1 MLTKPPGMDSKYC
14 CKQAKLSQNFF
25 DSSRCDVTCITVLRI
40 LSCIACLTLQDQ
52 TLQCIFMLP
61 SVDPSIDPVS
71 RTRFL
76 VIILFCSC
84 CHCVYLCYVTMLFSV
99 HNVLSVYVHLCVYT
113 LYVSVAVIECYRK
126 RKFVNLIDL
135 E

>member
-1 MLTKPPGMDSKYC
+1 
-14 CKQAKLSQNFF
+14 
-25 DSSRCDVTCITVLRI
+25 
-40 LSCIACLTLQDQ
+40 
-52 TLQCIFMLP
+52 MLP

-76 VIILFCSC
+76 VTLLHDIILFMLSP
-84 CHCVYLCYVTMLFSV
+84 CVYLCYVTMLFSV
-99 HNVLSVYVHLCVYT
+99 HNVLSVYVHVCVYT

>member
-1 MLTKPPGMDSKYC
+1 
-14 CKQAKLSQNFF
+14 
-25 DSSRCDVTCITVLRI
+25 
-40 LSCIACLTLQDQ
+40 
-52 TLQCIFMLP
+52 MLP
-61 SVDPSIDPVS
+61 SVDPSKHPVS

-76 VIILFCSC
+76 VTLNIILFMLSV
-84 CHCVYLCYVTMLFSV
+84 CVYLYLCYAYVTMLFSV

>member
-1 MLTKPPGMDSKYC
+1 
-14 CKQAKLSQNFF
+14 
-25 DSSRCDVTCITVLRI
+25 
-40 LSCIACLTLQDQ
+40 
-52 TLQCIFMLP
+52 MLP

-76 VIILFCSC
+76 VTLNIILFMLSL
-84 CHCVYLCYVTMLFSV
+84 CVYLCYVAMLFSV

>member
-1 MLTKPPGMDSKYC
+1 M
-14 CKQAKLSQNFF
+14 
-25 DSSRCDVTCITVLRI
+25 
-40 LSCIACLTLQDQ
+40 
-52 TLQCIFMLP
+52 
-61 SVDPSIDPVS
+61 S

-76 VIILFCSC
+76 AILNIILFMLSL
-84 CHCVYLCYVTMLFSV
+84 CVYLCYVTRLFSV

>member
-1 MLTKPPGMDSKYC
+1 
-14 CKQAKLSQNFF
+14 
-25 DSSRCDVTCITVLRI
+25 
-40 LSCIACLTLQDQ
+40 
-52 TLQCIFMLP
+52 MLP
-61 SVDPSIDPVS
+61 SVDPSKHPVS

-76 VIILFCSC
+76 VTLNIILFMLSV
-84 CHCVYLCYVTMLFSV
+84 CVYLCLCYVTMLFSV
-99 HNVLSVYVHLCVYT
+99 HNVLYVYVHLCVYT